1 MIFTAQTESY
11 WGMERGIEKT
21 LNIHV
26 RNRVVLTDMGS
37 VVITHQFITNK
48 YTTRCYW
55 SYLSYVFVYSCLVKA
70 EMLKILNSSWGNLG
84 SVFSS
89 AHQVQF
95 CCWHIV

>member
-48 YTTRCYW
+48 YTTRCY
-55 SYLSYVFVYSCLVKA
+55 
-70 EMLKILNSSWGNLG
+70 
-84 SVFSS
+84 
-89 AHQVQF
+89 
-95 CCWHIV
+95 